1 MSPRFVMI
9 SRWRLETTAERVW
22 ELLVNPTEWPA
33 WWPQVARVERLANGD
48 SDGVGSRHSFVWRSG
63 LGYGLRIVITNTRV
77 ERCRELEGT
86 ASGDL
91 HGLGLWLIDES
102 SASEV
107 RITYRWDV
115 ELSKTWMRLL
125 APLLQRVFARRH
137 CAVMA
142 KGAHG
147 MARRLRCRLSEIED
161 WSKIYAVGEDLV
173 AR

>member
-22 ELLVNPTEWPA
+22 ELLIDPTEWPA
-33 WWPQVARVERLANGD
+33 WWPHVARVERLANGD
-48 SDGVGSRHSFVWRSG
+48 CDGVGSRHAFVWRSG
-63 LGYGLRIVITNTRV
+63 LGYGLRIVITSTRL
-77 ERCRELEGT
+77 EHCRELEGI

-91 HGLGLWLIDES
+91 RGLGLWLIDDA
-102 SASEV
+102 SANGV
-107 RITYRWDV
+107 RITHRWDV

-137 CAVMA
+137 CAVMK
-142 KGAHG
+142 KGALG

-161 WSKIYAVGEDLV
+161 WSTISAVGDGP
-173 AR
+173 AGR

>member
-1 MSPRFVMI
+1 MSRRFVMV

-22 ELLVNPTEWPA
+22 ELLIHPTDWPA
-33 WWPQVARVERLANGD
+33 WWPQVARVERLTHGD
-48 SDGVGSRHSFVWRSG
+48 SDGVGSRHAFLWRSG
-63 LGYGLRIVITNTRV
+63 LGYELRIVITSTRV
-77 ERCRELEGT
+77 ERCRELEAS

-91 HGLGLWLIDES
+91 RGLGLWLIDES
-102 SASEV
+102 SAKEV
-107 RITYRWDV
+107 RITHRWDV

-137 CAVMA
+137 RAVMA

-161 WSKIYAVGEDLV
+161 WSTISAVGDDLV
-173 AR
+173 GR